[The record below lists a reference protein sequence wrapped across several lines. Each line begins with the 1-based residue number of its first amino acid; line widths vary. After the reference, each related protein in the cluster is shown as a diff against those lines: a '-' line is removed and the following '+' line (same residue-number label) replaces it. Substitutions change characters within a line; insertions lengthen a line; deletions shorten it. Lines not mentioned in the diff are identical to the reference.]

1 MQMQRL
7 SRKLKAENKAI
18 GFVPTMGFLHEG
30 HISLVKKS
38 KQKSDVTVVSIF
50 VNPAQFAPNEDFEKY
65 PRDLRH
71 DKNLLTA
78 SGADYLFIPDVSE
91 VYQTNYQTFVEVNE
105 ISRILEGEFRPF
117 HFKGVT
123 TIISILFNCVL
134 PDYTFFGQKD
144 AQQVAVVRQMTKDL
158 KFATEIIA
166 CPIIREKDGLAMSSR
181 NSYLSIKER
190 SDALV
195 LFKALKLAEKLVM
208 EGERLSDI
216 IISKMIN
223 EINSIDSSKID
234 YVRIVDVDK
243 FSQVDRLI
251 SGGRYYFLIACK
263 IGNTRLIDN
272 VIIKVS

>member
-1 MQMQRL
+1 MQRL
-7 SRKLKAENKAI
+7 SRKLKAENKSI

-38 KQKSDVTVVSIF
+38 KQKSNVTVVSIF
-50 VNPAQFAPNEDFEKY
+50 VNPAQFAPNEDFKKY

-71 DKNLLTA
+71 DKNLLKTI
-78 SGADYLFIPDVSE
+78 GTDYLFIPEVSE
-91 VYQTNYQTFVEVNE
+91 VYQTNYQTFVEVDE

-117 HFKGVT
+117 HFKGVA
-123 TIISILFNCVL
+123 TILSILFNCVL

-144 AQQVAVVRQMTKDL
+144 AQQVAVIRQMIKDL
-158 KFATEIIA
+158 KFTTEIIA
-166 CPIIREKDGLAMSSR
+166 CPIVREKDGLAMSSR
-181 NSYLSIKER
+181 NIYLSINER

-208 EGERLSDI
+208 EGERLADI

-243 FSQVDRLI
+243 FSQVDSLI
-251 SGGRYYFLIACK
+251 SGSRYYFLIACK

>member
-1 MQMQRL
+1 MQRL
-7 SRKLKAENKAI
+7 SRKLKAENKSI

-38 KQKSDVTVVSIF
+38 KQKSNVTVVSIF
-50 VNPAQFAPNEDFEKY
+50 VNPAQFAPNEDFKKY

-71 DKNLLTA
+71 DKNLLTTI
-78 SGADYLFIPDVSE
+78 GTDYLFIPEVSE
-91 VYQTNYQTFVEVNE
+91 VYQTNYQTFVEVDE

-117 HFKGVT
+117 HFKGVA
-123 TIISILFNCVL
+123 TILSILFNCVL

-144 AQQVAVVRQMTKDL
+144 AQQVAVIRQMTKDL
-158 KFATEIIA
+158 KFTTEIIA
-166 CPIIREKDGLAMSSR
+166 CPIVREKDGLAMSSR
-181 NSYLSIKER
+181 NIYLSINER

-208 EGERLSDI
+208 EGERLADI

-234 YVRIVDVDK
+234 YVRIVDVGK
-243 FSQVDRLI
+243 FSPVDSLT
-251 SGGRYYFLIACK
+251 SGGKYYFLIACK